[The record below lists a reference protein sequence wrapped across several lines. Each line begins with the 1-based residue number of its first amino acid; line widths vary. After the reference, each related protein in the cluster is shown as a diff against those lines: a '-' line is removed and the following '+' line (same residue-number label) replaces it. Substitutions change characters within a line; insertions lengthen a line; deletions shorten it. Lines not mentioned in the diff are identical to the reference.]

1 MDKRNYLNV
10 GCGGKFHKAWT
21 NVDMNSASP
30 HVKVHNLLNG
40 FPYQNNQFDVVYHSQ
55 VLEHFPKE
63 KGERFLSECFRVLK
77 PNGILRA
84 VVPDLE
90 NIAKEYLRCLNENLK
105 NPTKIAEANYDWIML
120 EMYDQTVRNY
130 SGGQMAEFLSQPN
143 LINEK
148 YVIDRIGFVGRT
160 IVENSRKHRE
170 NYLTAAANGK
180 RHKKITIKKVLDYG
194 LRQLKKM
201 YVTEAQKIGS
211 FRLGGEI
218 HMWMYDRFSLSRL
231 LSQVG
236 FEKIEVMSPYKSM
249 ISDWN
254 IYELDVKDGVV
265 FDPTSLFMEAS
276 KPNSATAACAMNGA
290 KVAQAP
296 HLKR

>member
-21 NVDMNSASP
+21 NVDMSSTSP
-30 HVKVHNLLNG
+30 HVKQHNLLNG

-55 VLEHFPKE
+55 VLEHIP
-63 KGERFLSECFRVLK
+63 KGEAKRFLSECFRVLK
-77 PNGILRA
+77 PDGILRA

-90 NIAKEYLRCLNENLK
+90 NIAKEYLRCLNANLENA
-105 NPTKIAEANYDWIML
+105 TKIAEANYDWIML

-143 LINEK
+143 LINVK

-160 IVENSRKHRE
+160 IVENSRRQRE
-170 NYLTAAANGK
+170 NYLKEPASGK
-180 RHKKITIKKVLDYG
+180 RQKITIKKVLDYG
-194 LRQLKKM
+194 LRQFRKM
-201 YVTEAQKIGS
+201 YVTEAQKIAS

-236 FEKIEVMSPYKSM
+236 FEKIEVMSPYNSK

-276 KPNSATAACAMNGA
+276 KPNSAGS
-290 KVAQAP
+290 V
-296 HLKR
+296 